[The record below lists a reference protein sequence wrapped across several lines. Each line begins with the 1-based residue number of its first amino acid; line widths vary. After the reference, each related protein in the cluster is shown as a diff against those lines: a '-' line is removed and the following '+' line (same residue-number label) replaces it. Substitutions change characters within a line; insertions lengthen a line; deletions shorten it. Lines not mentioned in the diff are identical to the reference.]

1 MRARYP
7 DCAGTVVRDGVE
19 IRYERYGQGWPAIL
33 LLPTWSLVHSRHWK
47 MQVPYL
53 ARHFTVVCFD
63 GRGSGGS
70 GRPPPEPDAYTDVQ
84 FASDSLAVM
93 DAAGIETAILA
104 SVSCGASW
112 ALRLC
117 AEHPDRVLG
126 SVFIAPAAPLV
137 PPLAERRVQ
146 RFGEVFD
153 DPVGWQTYNA
163 HYWKIHYPEF
173 VTFMVGRIFT
183 DPHSTKQIEDATGW
197 ALEIDGETLAATH
210 LGLECCDAA
219 TTRRLAAR
227 IACPVLV
234 IHGTDDAVRS
244 YAEGAALADC
254 TGGAL
259 TTFAGAGHFPH
270 VRDPV
275 RVNLL
280 IKQFADRVR
289 R

>member
-1 MRARYP
+1 VRARYP
-7 DCAGTVVRDGVE
+7 DADGIVVREGVE
-19 IRYERYGQGWPAIL
+19 IRYERYGQGEPAIL

-47 MQVPYL
+47 MQVGYL

-70 GRPPPEPDAYTDVQ
+70 GRPAEPAAYTDAQ
-84 FASDSLAVM
+84 FAADALAVM
-93 DAAGIETAILA
+93 DDAGIETAVLV

-112 ALRLC
+112 ALRL
-117 AEHPDRVLG
+117 AAGHPGRVLG
-126 SVFIAPAAPLV
+126 AVFIAPTAPLI

-146 RFGEVFD
+146 RFDEVFD

-163 HYWKIHYPEF
+163 RYWKTRYPEF
-173 VTFMVGRIFT
+173 VTFFMGRIFT
-183 DPHSTKQIEDATGW
+183 DPHSTKQIEDATRW

-219 TTRRLAAR
+219 ATRRLAAR
-227 IACPVLV
+227 VACPVLV
-234 IHGTDDAVRS
+234 IHGTGDAVRG
-244 YAEGAALADC
+244 YGEGEALARC

-259 TTFAGAGHFPH
+259 VTLEGAGHFPH
-270 VRDPV
+270 ARDPV

>member
-7 DCAGTVVRDGVE
+7 DSDGIVVRDGVE
-19 IRYERYGQGWPAIL
+19 IRYERYGDGWPAIL
-33 LLPTWSLVHSRHWK
+33 LLPAWSLVHSRHWK

-70 GRPPPEPDAYTDVQ
+70 GRPAEASAYSDAAFV
-84 FASDSLAVM
+84 SDALAVM
-93 DAAGIETAILA
+93 DAAGIASAVLV
-104 SVSCGASW
+104 SVSRGAQW

-117 AEHPDRVLG
+117 AGHPDRVLA
-126 SVFIAPAAPLV
+126 SVFIAPSALLA
-137 PPLAERRVQ
+137 PPLAERQVQ
-146 RFGEVFD
+146 RFDEVID

-163 HYWKIHYPEF
+163 HYWKTHYPEF
-173 VTFMVGRIFT
+173 VTFFVGRMLT
-183 DPHSTKQIEDATGW
+183 EPHSTKQIEDVTGW
-197 ALEIDGETLAATH
+197 ALETDGETLAATD
-210 LGLECCDAA
+210 GAPEYGGAA
-219 TTRRLAAR
+219 VTRQLAAQL
-227 IACPVLV
+227 ACPVLV
-234 IHGTDDAVRS
+234 MHGTQDAVRS
-244 YAEGAALADC
+244 HGEGEALASC

-259 TTFAGAGHFPH
+259 VTLAGAGHFPH

-280 IKQFADRVR
+280 IRQFADGVR

>member
-7 DCAGTVVRDGVE
+7 DSDGLLVRDGVE
-19 IRYERYGQGWPAIL
+19 IRYERYGDGWPAIL
-33 LLPTWSLVHSRHWK
+33 LLPAWSLVHSRQWK

-70 GRPPPEPDAYTDVQ
+70 SRPADPSAYSDVA
-84 FASDSLAVM
+84 FASDALAVM
-93 DAAGIETAILA
+93 DAAGIDSAVLVSA
-104 SVSCGASW
+104 SRGASW

-126 SVFIAPAAPLV
+126 SVFIGPSALLV

-146 RFGEVFD
+146 RFGEVID

-163 HYWKIHYPEF
+163 HYWKTHYPEF
-173 VTFMVGRIFT
+173 ITFFMGRIFT
-183 DPHSTKQIEDATGW
+183 EPHSTKQIEDATGW
-197 ALEIDGETLAATH
+197 GLETDGETLAAADRA
-210 LGLECCDAA
+210 LEGSGPAA
-219 TTRRLAAR
+219 TRRLAAR
-227 IACPVLV
+227 LACPALV
-234 IHGTDDAVRS
+234 MHGTQDAVRS
-244 YAEGAALADC
+244 YADGEALASC
-254 TGGAL
+254 TGAPL
-259 TTFAGAGHFPH
+259 VTLEGAGHFPH
-270 VRDPV
+270 LRDPV
-275 RVNLL
+275 HVNLL

>member
-7 DCAGTVVRDGVE
+7 DCDGIVVRDGVE
-19 IRYERYGQGWPAIL
+19 IRYERHGEGWPAIL

-70 GRPPPEPDAYTDVQ
+70 GRPASESAYSDAA
-84 FASDSLAVM
+84 FASDALAVM
-93 DAAGIETAILA
+93 DAAGIGSAVLV
-104 SVSCGASW
+104 SVSCGALW

-117 AEHPDRVLG
+117 AEHAGRVLG
-126 SVFIAPAAPLV
+126 AVFIAPTAPLV

-146 RFGEVFD
+146 RFGEVLD

-163 HYWKIHYPEF
+163 HYWKTHYPEF
-173 VTFMVGRIFT
+173 VTFFVGRIFT
-183 DPHSTKQIEDATGW
+183 EPHSTKQIEDATGW
-197 ALEIDGETLAATH
+197 AREIDGETLAAADR
-210 LGLECCDAA
+210 GLECCDAA
-219 TTRRLAAR
+219 ATRPLAAR
-227 IACPVLV
+227 VACPVLV
-234 IHGTDDAVRS
+234 MHGTQDAVRG
-244 YAEGAALADC
+244 YAEGEALARC
-254 TGGAL
+254 TGGPL
-259 TTFAGAGHFPH
+259 VTLAGSGHFPH

-280 IKQFADRVR
+280 IRQFADRVR
-289 R
+289 P

>member
-7 DCAGTVVRDGVE
+7 DCDGIVARDGVE
-19 IRYERYGQGWPAIL
+19 IRYERYGEGRPAIL

-47 MQVPYL
+47 MQVAYL

-70 GRPPPEPDAYTDVQ
+70 GRPPEPAAYTDAQ
-84 FASDSLAVM
+84 FASDAVAVM
-93 DAAGIETAILA
+93 DAAGIETAVLA
-104 SVSCGASW
+104 SVSCGALW
-112 ALRLC
+112 ALRLG

-126 SVFIAPAAPLV
+126 AVFIAPTAPLV

-146 RFGEVFD
+146 RFGEVLD

-163 HYWKIHYPEF
+163 RYWKTHYPEF
-173 VTFMVGRIFT
+173 VTFFAGRIYT
-183 DPHSTKQIEDATGW
+183 EPHSTKQIEDTIGW
-197 ALEIDGETLAATH
+197 ALEIDGDTLTAAH

-219 TTRRLAAR
+219 STRRLAEGLAR
-227 IACPVLV
+227 PVLV
-234 IHGTDDAVRS
+234 IHGTDDAVRG
-244 YAEGAALADC
+244 YAEGEALARC
-254 TGGAL
+254 AGGTL
-259 TTFAGAGHFPH
+259 VSLAGAGHFPQA
-270 VRDPV
+270 RDPV

-280 IKQFADRVR
+280 IKQFADRFR

>member
-7 DCAGTVVRDGVE
+7 DADGIVVRDGVE
-19 IRYERYGQGWPAIL
+19 IRYERYGEGWPPIL

-70 GRPPPEPDAYTDVQ
+70 GRPASARAYSDAA
-84 FASDSLAVM
+84 FASDALAVM
-93 DAAGIETAILA
+93 DSAGIGGAVLV
-104 SVSCGASW
+104 SVSRGALW

-126 SVFIAPAAPLV
+126 AVFIAPTAPLV
-137 PPLAERRVQ
+137 PPLPERRVQ
-146 RFGEVFD
+146 RFGEVLD
-153 DPVGWQTYNA
+153 DPVGWQTYNV
-163 HYWKIHYPEF
+163 HYWKTHYPEF
-173 VTFMVGRIFT
+173 VTFFVGRIFT
-183 DPHSTKQIEDATGW
+183 DRHSTKQIEDATGW
-197 ALEIDGETLAATH
+197 ALETDGETLAAAH

-219 TTRRLAAR
+219 ATRRLAAR
-227 IACPVLV
+227 VACPVLV
-234 IHGTDDAVRS
+234 MHGTHDAVRG
-244 YAEGAALADC
+244 YAEGEALADC

-259 TTFAGAGHFPH
+259 VTLAGAGHFPQA
-270 VRDPV
+270 RDPV

>member
-7 DCAGTVVRDGVE
+7 DCDGIVVHDGVE
-19 IRYERYGQGWPAIL
+19 IRYERYGQGWPPIL
-33 LLPTWSLVHSRHWK
+33 LLPTWSIVHSRHWK

-70 GRPPPEPDAYTDVQ
+70 SRPADAGDYSDVA
-84 FASDSLAVM
+84 FASDALGVM
-93 DAAGIETAILA
+93 DAAGIDSAVLVSA
-104 SVSCGASW
+104 SCGGFW

-126 SVFIAPAAPLV
+126 SVFIAPTARLV

-146 RFGEVFD
+146 RFGEVLD

-163 HYWKIHYPEF
+163 RYWKTHYPEF
-173 VTFMVGRIFT
+173 VTFFAGRIFT
-183 DPHSTKQIEDATGW
+183 EPHSTKQVEDVTGW
-197 ALEIDGETLAATH
+197 GLETDGETLAAADRA
-210 LGLECCDAA
+210 LEFSNAA

-227 IACPVLV
+227 LACPVLV
-234 IHGTDDAVRS
+234 MHGTHDAVRG
-244 YAEGAALADC
+244 YAEGEALADC
-254 TGGAL
+254 TGGVL
-259 TTFAGAGHFPH
+259 VTLAGAGHFPH

-275 RVNLL
+275 QVNLL
-280 IKQFADRVR
+280 IKQFADRIR

>member
-1 MRARYP
+1 MKARYP
-7 DCAGTVVRDGVE
+7 DCDGIIVRDGVK

-70 GRPPPEPDAYTDVQ
+70 GRPADPEAYSDVA
-84 FASDSLAVM
+84 FASDALAVM
-93 DAAGIETAILA
+93 DAAGIESAVLV
-104 SVSCGASW
+104 SVSRGALW
-112 ALRLC
+112 ALQLC

-126 SVFIAPAAPLV
+126 SVYIAPGTPLA
-137 PPLAERRVQ
+137 PPLEERRVLQ

-153 DPVGWQTYNA
+153 DPVGWQKYNA
-163 HYWKIHYPEF
+163 HHWKTDYPDF
-173 VTFMVGRIFT
+173 VGFFVGQMFAE
-183 DPHSTKQIEDATGW
+183 PHSTKQIEDVIGW
-197 ALEIDGETLAATH
+197 ALETDGETLAAADA
-210 LGLECCDAA
+210 GVDGCDAA
-219 TTRRLAAR
+219 TTRRLAAQL
-227 IACPVLV
+227 ACPVLV
-234 IHGTDDAVRS
+234 LHGTQDAVRS
-244 YAEGAALADC
+244 YAEGEALAGC
-254 TGGAL
+254 TGGVL
-259 TTFAGAGHFPH
+259 VTLAGAGHFPH

>member
-7 DCAGTVVRDGVE
+7 DCDAVVARDGVE
-19 IRYERYGQGWPAIL
+19 IRYERYGQGRLAIL
-33 LLPTWSLVHSRHWK
+33 LLPTWSIVQSRHWK
-47 MQVPYL
+47 MQVAYL

-70 GRPPPEPDAYTDVQ
+70 GRPAEPAAYTDAQ
-84 FASDSLAVM
+84 FASDAIAVM
-93 DAAGIETAILA
+93 DAAGIETAVLV
-104 SVSCGASW
+104 SVSCGALW
-112 ALRLC
+112 ALRLG

-126 SVFIAPAAPLV
+126 AVFIAPTAPLV

-146 RFGEVFD
+146 RFGEVLD

-163 HYWKIHYPEF
+163 RYWKTHYLEF
-173 VTFMVGRIFT
+173 VTFFAGRIFT
-183 DPHSTKQIEDATGW
+183 EPHSTKQIEDAIGW
-197 ALEIDGETLAATH
+197 ALEIDGETLTAAH

-219 TTRRLAAR
+219 STRRLGEGLAR
-227 IACPVLV
+227 PVLV
-234 IHGTDDAVRS
+234 IHGTDDAVRG
-244 YAEGAALADC
+244 YAEGVALARC

-259 TTFAGAGHFPH
+259 VSLAGAGHFPQA
-270 VRDPV
+270 RDPV

-280 IKQFADRVR
+280 IKQFADRFR

>member
-7 DCAGTVVRDGVE
+7 ECDGIVARDGVE
-19 IRYERYGQGWPAIL
+19 IRYERYGRGRPAIL
-33 LLPTWSLVHSRHWK
+33 LLPAWSLVHSRHWK
-47 MQVPYL
+47 MQVAYL

-70 GRPPPEPDAYTDVQ
+70 GRPPEPAAYTDAQ
-84 FASDSLAVM
+84 FASDALAVM
-93 DAAGIETAILA
+93 DAAGIETAVLV
-104 SVSCGASW
+104 SVSRGALW

-126 SVFIAPAAPLV
+126 SVFIAPTARLM

-146 RFGEVFD
+146 RFDEVID
-153 DPVGWQTYNA
+153 HPVGWQTYNA
-163 HYWKIHYPEF
+163 HYWKTHYPEF
-173 VTFMVGRIFT
+173 VTFFAGRIFT
-183 DPHSTKQIEDATGW
+183 EPHSTKQVEDATGW
-197 ALEIDGETLAATH
+197 ALEIDGETLTAAH

-219 TTRRLAAR
+219 STRRRAAR
-227 IACPVLV
+227 IARPVLV
-234 IHGTDDAVRS
+234 IHGTGDAVRG
-244 YAEGAALADC
+244 YDEGVALAQC

-259 TTFAGAGHFPH
+259 VSLAGAGHFPH
-270 VRDPV
+270 ERDPV

-280 IKQFADRVR
+280 IKQFADRFR